1 MDKLIMND
9 EVFGSEEMPDGG
21 DVGRVTRRKGDG
33 VLNAERA
40 PSPARDPRGRDAAL
54 RPPGMR
60 SQRCHTDASL
70 DAHQR

>member
-33 VLNAERA
+33 VLNAEC
-40 PSPARDPRGRDAAL
+40 ARQAL
-54 RPPGMR
+54 LEIRVEGTLP
-60 SQRCHTDASL
+60 
-70 DAHQR
+70 